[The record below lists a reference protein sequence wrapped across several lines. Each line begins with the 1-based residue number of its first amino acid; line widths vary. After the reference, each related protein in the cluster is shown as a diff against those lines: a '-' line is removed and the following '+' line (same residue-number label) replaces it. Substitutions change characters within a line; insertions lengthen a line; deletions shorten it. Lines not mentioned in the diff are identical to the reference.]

1 MDPQSGQNQIDPETQ
16 KRLNQPLA
24 NPQGISSEDQAFL
37 NLVVSKVDKGEI
49 NLLAPST
56 LLNHAVYDALPEEK
70 QGKVDFDAMNLMT
83 TLRNIYD
90 LWKLEQRPTFQIEN
104 LVRQVRLTKERLEQI
119 SGDVYVI

>member
-16 KRLNQPLA
+16 KRLNQPLV
-24 NPQGISSEDQAFL
+24 NPNGLSPEDQAFL
-37 NLVVSKVDKGEI
+37 SLVMSKVDKGEI
-49 NLLAPST
+49 NLLSPST
-56 LLNHAVYDALPEEK
+56 LLNQAVYDALPEEQ
-70 QGKVDFDAMNLMT
+70 QGKVDYDAVNLAT

-90 LWKLEQRPTFQIEN
+90 LWKLEQKPTFQIEN